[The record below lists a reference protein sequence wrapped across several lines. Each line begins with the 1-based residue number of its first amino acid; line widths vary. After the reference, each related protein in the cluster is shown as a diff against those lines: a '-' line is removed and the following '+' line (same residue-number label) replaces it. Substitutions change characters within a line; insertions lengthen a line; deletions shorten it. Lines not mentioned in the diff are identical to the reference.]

1 MRLFI
6 LLSLISFQ
14 AFAINWFDMEL
25 GNDYV
30 LMQDMSLPQR
40 GERSGSMLEVSKG
53 ERFVLKE
60 VVGITMGLMMFNL
73 EYKNCPGPAMETE
86 VEIIPVNGTSPVIEV
101 GAMVAENCELWV
113 YVEGKDFWTNSLFE

>member
-6 LLSLISFQ
+6 LLALISFPS
-14 AFAINWFDMEL
+14 FAMNWFDMEL
-25 GNDYV
+25 GTEYI

-40 GERSGSMLEVSKG
+40 ERSGSMLEVSKG
-53 ERFVLKE
+53 EKFVLKE

>member
-6 LLSLISFQ
+6 LLALISFPS
-14 AFAINWFDMEL
+14 FAMNWFDMEL
-25 GNDYV
+25 GTEYI

-40 GERSGSMLEVSKG
+40 ERSGSMLEVSKG
-53 ERFVLKE
+53 AKFVLKE

-86 VEIIPVNGTSPVIEV
+86 VEIIPVSGTSPVIEV

>member
-1 MRLFI
+1 MRTFI
-6 LLSLISFQ
+6 LLALISFP
-14 AFAINWFDMEL
+14 AFAMNWFDMEL
-25 GNDYV
+25 GNEYV
-30 LMQDMSLPQR
+30 LNQDLALTQR
-40 GERSGSMLEVSKG
+40 ERSGSMLDIVKG
-53 ERFVLKE
+53 EKFVLKE
-60 VVGITMGLMMFNL
+60 IMPITMGLMMFNL